1 MNRLVDLFVT
11 PWIILLSI
19 LSATLLFAHCVG
31 LSINVNPFV
40 KSLLFRELCSMLPVL
55 L

>member
-19 LSATLLFAHCVG
+19 LSATLLCAHCV
-31 LSINVNPFV
+31 SINVNPFV